1 MPRDP
6 VRVPTFG
13 GTPDRSNFV
22 WTVPKGHQE
31 NDQDRAIT
39 SRAARILAAYAER
52 RPRYI
57 GPGKPGAFALL
68 RDWYCGGTAWCTP
81 ENVGLNP

>member
-1 MPRDP
+1 M
-6 VRVPTFG
+6 
-13 GTPDRSNFV
+13 

-31 NDQDRAIT
+31 NDQDRAVT
-39 SRAARILAAYAER
+39 SRAACILAAYAER

-68 RDWYCGGTAWCTP
+68 TDWYCGGGGPGSP
-81 ENVGLNP
+81 ENVRLDSR

>member
-1 MPRDP
+1 
-6 VRVPTFG
+6 
-13 GTPDRSNFV
+13 
-22 WTVPKGHQE
+22 VPKGHQE
-31 NDQDRAIT
+31 NEQDRAIT

-68 RDWYCGGTAWCTP
+68 RDWYCGGTARCTP